1 MAIYD
6 GVSGKRRGS
15 VGNETYTLTRGLN
28 VVKAK
33 VIDPTNPRS
42 TAQQTQRASFASAI
56 RFYQLATRNF
66 FKFAY
71 ESQRQRESDFNAFMR
86 FNAKKSVVVPPYN
99 AETNPDYPLVGN
111 WKMSQ
116 GSLAF
121 VPVVR
126 AGGSAGHFTFTAQIK
141 REGDY
146 SGYAVPTTVAQLSK
160 ALVDEAG
167 LQYGDILTIPYWYA
181 MGQYNA
187 GSVMLAQQQENR
199 FGYAQFILSTSDTTA
214 LTDLEG
220 YSVQILA
227 TANSLIIN
235 FEVETDLVSAVSIGE
250 FVGAATMIL
259 SRLNGNNLLVSD
271 AEMVM
276 SSGANALWGLLSEP
290 GVRDANLR
298 LWGAQGTAI
307 LKGGKG

>member
-71 ESQRQRESDFNAFMR
+71 ESQRQRESDYNAFMR

-99 AETNPDYPLVGN
+99 AETNPDYPLVGE
-111 WKMSQ
+111 WRMSQ
-116 GSLAF
+116 GSLSIA
-121 VPVVR
+121 PEVVFS
-126 AGGSAGHFTFTAQIK
+126 GSAGNFTISGRLHK
-141 REGDY
+141 EGDY
-146 SGYAVPTTVAQLSK
+146 SAITAPTTVAQLSK
-160 ALVDEAG
+160 LLVDEFG
-167 LQYGDILTIPYWYA
+167 LNYGDILTMPYWYA
-181 MGQYNA
+181 MGQYEA
-187 GSVMLAQQQENR
+187 GSVMLAHQQENK
-199 FGYAQFILSTSDTTA
+199 FGYAQIILSTSDTTPLA
-214 LTDLEG
+214 DLVGFRIEVLG
-220 YSVQILA
+220 LA
-227 TANSLIIN
+227 TGLS
-235 FEVETDLVSAVSIGE
+235 VYVRVDVTGVSAVSIGE
-250 FVGAATMIL
+250 FVAGATMIL
-259 SRLNGNNLLVSD
+259 SRLIGSNLLVSN
-271 AEMVM
+271 AEMVQ

-290 GVRDANLR
+290 GVLDANLR

>member
-15 VGNETYTLTRGLN
+15 VGNETYTLTRGQN
-28 VVKAK
+28 IVKAK

-42 TAQQTQRASFASAI
+42 TAQQTQRASFASAV

-99 AETNPDYPLVGN
+99 AETNPDYPLVGP

-121 VPVVR
+121 VPTILI
-126 AGGSAGHFTFTAQIK
+126 GGNAGHFQFTFRLK
-141 REGDY
+141 KEGDY
-146 SGYAVPTTVAQLSK
+146 SGYTIPTTVAQLSK
-160 ALVDEAG
+160 ALVDEIG
-167 LQYGDILTIPYWYA
+167 LSYGDILTMPYWYA

-187 GSVMLAQQQENR
+187 GSVMLDHAQENK

-220 YSVQILA
+220 FSVQILA
-227 TANSLIIN
+227 TANSMIIN
-235 FEVETDLVSAVSIGE
+235 FEVETELVSATTIGE
-250 FVGAATMIL
+250 FVGGATMIL
-259 SRLNGNNLLVSD
+259 SRLNGSNLLVSD
-271 AEMVM
+271 ADIVM
-276 SSGANALWGLLSEP
+276 SSGANALWGLLQEP

>member
-99 AETNPDYPLVGN
+99 AETNPDYPLVGE
-111 WKMSQ
+111 WRMSQ
-116 GSLAF
+116 GSLPFAPIVLF
-121 VPVVR
+121 
-126 AGGSAGHFTFTAQIK
+126 GGSAGHFDITFRLK
-141 REGDY
+141 KDGDF
-146 SGYAVPTTVAQLSK
+146 SGYAQPTTVAQLSK
-160 ALVDEAG
+160 VLVDEIG
-167 LQYGDILTIPYWYA
+167 LAYGDILTMPYWYA
-181 MGQYNA
+181 MGQYEA
-187 GSVMLAQQQENR
+187 GSVMLAHAQENR

-214 LTDLEG
+214 LTDLDG
-220 YSVQILA
+220 YSVQVLA
-227 TANSLIIN
+227 SAEELVVN
-235 FEVETDLVSAVSIGE
+235 FKVATDLVSAVSIGE
-250 FVGAATMIL
+250 FVAGATMIQ
-259 SRLNGNNLLVSD
+259 SRLNGSSLLVSD
-271 AEMVM
+271 AEMVQ

-290 GVRDANLR
+290 GVLDANLR
-298 LWGAQGTAI
+298 LWGAKGTAI

>member
-15 VGNETYTLTRGLN
+15 VGNETYTLTRGQN
-28 VVKAK
+28 IVKAK

-42 TAQQTQRASFASAI
+42 TAQQTQRASFASAV

-99 AETNPDYPLVGN
+99 AETNPDYPLVGE
-111 WKMSQ
+111 WRMSQ
-116 GSLAF
+116 GSLSIAPEIVF
-121 VPVVR
+121 S
-126 AGGSAGHFTFTAQIK
+126 GSTGNFTISGRLHK
-141 REGDY
+141 EGDY
-146 SGYAVPTTVAQLSK
+146 SSLAQPSTVAQLSK
-160 ALVDEAG
+160 LLVDEFG
-167 LQYGDILTIPYWYA
+167 LNYGDILTMPYWYA
-181 MGQYNA
+181 MGQYEA
-187 GSVMLAQQQENR
+187 GSVMLAHQQENK
-199 FGYAQFILSTSDTTA
+199 FGYAQFILSTSDSTA
-214 LTDLEG
+214 LADLEG
-220 YSVQILA
+220 FRTEVLGLA
-227 TANSLIIN
+227 TGLSVYVRVDI
-235 FEVETDLVSAVSIGE
+235 TGVSAVSIGE
-250 FVGAATMIL
+250 FVAGSSMIL
-259 SRLNGNNLLVSD
+259 SRLNGSNLLVSN
-271 AEMVM
+271 AEMVQ
-276 SSGANALWGLLSEP
+276 SSGANALWGLLQEP

>member
-15 VGNETYTLTRGLN
+15 VGNETYTLTRGQN
-28 VVKAK
+28 IVKAK

-42 TAQQTQRASFASAI
+42 TAQQTQRASFASAV

-99 AETNPDYPLVGN
+99 ADTNPDYPLVGP

-116 GSLAF
+116 GSLVITPDVIF
-121 VPVVR
+121 
-126 AGGSAGHFTFTAQIK
+126 AGAAGNYTISFRLHK
-141 REGDY
+141 DGDY
-146 SGYAVPTTVAQLSK
+146 SGVTAPTTVAQLSK
-160 ALVDEAG
+160 VIVDEIG
-167 LQYGDILTIPYWYA
+167 LSYGDILTMPYWYA

-187 GSVMLAQQQENR
+187 GSVMLEHQQENK

-220 YSVQILA
+220 FSA
-227 TANSLIIN
+227 
-235 FEVETDLVSAVSIGE
+235 EVLGTSTGLSIYFRVEVSGVSAVSAGE
-250 FVGAATMIL
+250 FVAGATMIL
-259 SRLNGNNLLVSD
+259 SRLNGNDLIVSD
-271 AEMVM
+271 ADIVM
-276 SSGANALWGLLSEP
+276 SSGANALWGLLQEP